1 MRLAILPLLIFA
13 LTGCAA
19 AVIGYT
25 PDSGSRP
32 KPSALQPFNGGSMSQ
47 SGRYVVSDEEREL
60 SCGKLTGSMHVI
72 KSRLKDSANRPRPGM
87 VAETMQAATK
97 PFLGKGANLDVD
109 DEIKQARA
117 RLVAYNELLAEKTCK
132 TLDISGV

>member
-1 MRLAILPLLIFA
+1 MLS
-13 LTGCAA
+13 GCAA

-25 PDSGSRP
+25 PASGSRP
-32 KPSALQPFNGGSMSQ
+32 TPTALQPFNGGSMSQ
-47 SGRYVVSDEEREL
+47 SGRYIVSDEEREL

-72 KSRLKDSANRPRPGM
+72 MSRLKDSANRPRPG
-87 VAETMQAATK
+87 VVTETMQAATK

-109 DEIKQARA
+109 EEIKQARA
-117 RLVAYNELLAEKTCK
+117 RLAAYNELLADKKCK